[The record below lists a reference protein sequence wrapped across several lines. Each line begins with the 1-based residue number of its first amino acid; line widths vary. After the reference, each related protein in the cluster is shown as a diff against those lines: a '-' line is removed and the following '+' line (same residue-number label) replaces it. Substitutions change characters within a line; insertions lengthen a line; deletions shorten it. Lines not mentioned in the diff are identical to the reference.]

1 MLEWLYS
8 QQKQQLPMPEP
19 LSGQLIVKGTTSS
32 GHTFRPSDWAE
43 RLAGILST
51 FGLDSRI
58 NYSPYVHPT
67 SIKGVKCIVVDS
79 QLEQLDS
86 RAWGFI
92 MGFAKDNDLV
102 VEPYTPD

>member
-1 MLEWLYS
+1 MS
-8 QQKQQLPMPEP
+8 DQPVKQQL
-19 LSGQLIVKGTTSS
+19 IIRGTTSS

-67 SIKGVKCIVVDS
+67 TVNGVKSIVVDTGL
-79 QLEQLDS
+79 QQIDS
-86 RAWGFI
+86 RAWSFV

-102 VEPYTPD
+102 VEPHTAA

>member
-79 QLEQLDS
+79 QLEQIDS

-102 VEPYTPD
+102 VEPHTPD

>member
-1 MLEWLYS
+1 
-8 QQKQQLPMPEP
+8 MPDP
-19 LSGQLIVKGTTSS
+19 TTRQLIIKGVTSS

-67 SIKGVKCIVVDS
+67 SIEGVKCIIVDS
-79 QLEQLDS
+79 QLEEIDS
-86 RAWGFI
+86 RAWGFV

-102 VEPYTPD
+102 VEPHPPA

>member
-1 MLEWLYS
+1 
-8 QQKQQLPMPEP
+8 MPDP
-19 LSGQLIVKGTTSS
+19 TTRQLIIKGVTSS
-32 GHTFRPSDWAE
+32 GHAFRPSDWAE

-67 SIKGVKCIVVDS
+67 SIEGVKCIIVDS
-79 QLEQLDS
+79 QLEAIDS
-86 RAWGFI
+86 RAWTFV

-102 VEPYTPD
+102 VEPHPSA

>member
-1 MLEWLYS
+1 MSAPTES
-8 QQKQQLPMPEP
+8 
-19 LSGQLIVKGTTSS
+19 QLIIRGITSS

-58 NYSPYVHPT
+58 NYSPYVHPL
-67 SIKGVKCIVVDS
+67 SCDKVKCLVVDAK
-79 QLEQLDS
+79 LEQIDS

-92 MGFAKDNDLV
+92 MGFAHDNDLV
-102 VEPYTPD
+102 VEPFKRR